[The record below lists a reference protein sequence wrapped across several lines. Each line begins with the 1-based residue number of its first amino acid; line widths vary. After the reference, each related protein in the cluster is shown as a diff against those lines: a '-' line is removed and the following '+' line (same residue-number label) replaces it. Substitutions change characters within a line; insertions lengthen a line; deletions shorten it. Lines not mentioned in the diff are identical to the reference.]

1 MMLAS
6 TSFKAELENL
16 SLWSRK
22 VTGCVVLLI
31 MMTQNQKYL
40 YLSYSVAAHLEW
52 VNVEILRKNP
62 TLPFHIIRLHTV

>member
-22 VTGCVVLLI
+22 VTGRVVFLI
-31 MMTQNQKYL
+31 MMTQNQKSL
-40 YLSYSVAAHLEW
+40 YLIYSVAAHL
-52 VNVEILRKNP
+52 
-62 TLPFHIIRLHTV
+62 

>member
-6 TSFKAELENL
+6 TSFNKAEFENI

-22 VTGCVVLLI
+22 VTGRVVLLI

-52 VNVEILRKNP
+52 VNVENL
-62 TLPFHIIRLHTV
+62 